1 MANTVIPK
9 DPNGDDE
16 AKKKAAE
23 RQAKIL
29 LLLPKLEMAFEGQ
42 EYETILN
49 TSIILLAYVIQSGFN
64 SSPEALDKACDAF
77 GAQLSWTID
86 THPLGKN
93 PAGNIFH
100 GRKLQ

>member
-1 MANTVIPK
+1 MANTVIHN

-23 RQAKIL
+23 RQAKMI
-29 LLLPKLEMAFEGQ
+29 LLLPKLEMALEGQ

-49 TSIILLAYVIQSGFN
+49 ASVIILAYVLQSGFN
-64 SSPEALDKACDAF
+64 SSPDALDRACNAF

-86 THPLGKN
+86 NHPLGKN